1 MNKYKIF
8 KDIKSPSYA
17 TNYVM
22 QQNIPAQIPQ
32 IQQLPVIKENFQ
44 MPAKQNFQPHVR
56 ENFQMPAK
64 QNFQPHVRENF
75 QPQIKENLVFHNKS
89 KGNYTTSHPSVFGP
103 PLWFS
108 LHNAAAHYPDNPAP
122 LARERMKNII
132 LALPILIPCKNC
144 QEHATAYIEKNYND
158 LDRICSS
165 RDAVFKFFV
174 DFHNHVNVRY
184 DKPEMSYEDAY
195 KLYLGGVNLSP
206 INYS

>member
-8 KDIKSPSYA
+8 KDIKPPSHV

-22 QQNIPAQIPQ
+22 QQNLPAQNTQNTQ
-32 IQQLPVIKENFQ
+32 IHQIHQKQHQPYIIKENFE
-44 MPAKQNFQPHVR
+44 MPVKQNFQP
-56 ENFQMPAK
+56 E
-64 QNFQPHVRENF
+64 
-75 QPQIKENLVFHNKS
+75 IKENLVFNNKS

-158 LDRICSS
+158 LDRICSG
-165 RDAVFKFFV
+165 RDPVFKFFV
-174 DFHNHVNVRY
+174 DFHNIVNIRY
-184 DKPEMSYEDAY
+184 DKPVMSYDDAY
-195 KLYLGGVNLSP
+195 KLYLGGVDLSP